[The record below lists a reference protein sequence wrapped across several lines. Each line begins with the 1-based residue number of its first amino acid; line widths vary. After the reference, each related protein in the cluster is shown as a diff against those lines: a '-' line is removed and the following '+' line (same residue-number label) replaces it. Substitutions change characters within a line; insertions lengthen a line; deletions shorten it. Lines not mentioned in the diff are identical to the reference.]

1 MQNKF
6 VWSFLS
12 LVTLA
17 AGGLLGGCD
26 SDAKIAKSAAGESC
40 DKTSDCDDGLKC
52 VEGTCYKKSS
62 GTGGSS
68 SNAGGEGNTA
78 GTDVIGPKPPVL
90 GGLGESCTKR
100 ADCEDGLACLSQ
112 RCSEDVA
119 VGVGG
124 EGSGGPALGGP
135 GETCGLTSDC
145 EDGLRC
151 LPNGYSGGTFDAKA
165 IGSNSV
171 GVCTQLDSGLKPTG
185 KMCGAECAEAADCC
199 EIPVAKQ
206 AALGAYSCADLAAL
220 VADVANCDTATGTL
234 GAICLAYNAYCDE
247 NCGKNTWACDAGRCQ
262 YTAKCTKATEVAG
275 GCPAFTRGGHPITP
289 CDLKTSKCAPAV
301 VAVAG
306 CNNDAK
312 CAAPTALAVAD
323 SVGDTCS
330 EGECACH
337 VESGLCYRKCSE
349 DIDCRAGY
357 RCDADTTLCVPVDSC
372 HSNAQCAVYYGDSRA
387 TCTDGVC
394 QPPACEHDIDCN
406 PYGLVDGQ
414 FSKVCV
420 DKACVSLAGQ
430 CDSDAEC
437 PAYAGTANAGLV
449 RSFCTEPAVPVTG
462 VVPVSAITD

>member
-12 LVTLA
+12 LVTLS
-17 AGGLLGGCD
+17 AGSLLGGCD
-26 SDAKIAKSAAGESC
+26 SDAKLARSALGESC

-68 SNAGGEGNTA
+68 NGEGGDGNTA
-78 GTDVIGPKPPVL
+78 GTNVVGPKPPVL
-90 GGLGESCTKR
+90 GGVGESCTKR
-100 ADCEDGLACLSQ
+100 ADCEDGLSCIAE
-112 RCSEDVA
+112 RCTED
-119 VGVGG
+119 GGGMGG
-124 EGSGGPALGGP
+124 EGSVGPTLGGP

-145 EDGLRC
+145 AEGLRC
-151 LPNGYSGGTFDAKA
+151 LPNNYTGGISAKA

-171 GVCTQLDSGLKPTG
+171 GVCTVLDSGLKPSG

-220 VADVANCDTATGTL
+220 VADVPNCATAVGVN
-234 GAICLAYNAYCDE
+234 GAICLAHSAYCDD
-247 NCGKNTWACDAGRCQ
+247 NCGKNTWACEAGRCE
-262 YTAKCTKATEVAG
+262 YTAKCTKATEVVG
-275 GCPAFTRGGHPITP
+275 GCPAFTRGGHPITA
-289 CDLKTSKCAPAV
+289 CDVKTSKCAPAA
-301 VAVAG
+301 VAVTG

-323 SVGDTCS
+323 SGGLDTCS

-357 RCDADTTLCVPVDSC
+357 RCDEDTTLCVPVDSC
-372 HSNAQCAVYYGDSRA
+372 SSNAQCAVYYGDARA
-387 TCTDGVC
+387 TCTEGVC
-394 QPPACEHDIDCN
+394 QPPGCEHDIDCN
-406 PYGLVDGQ
+406 PYGLVDGT

-420 DKACVSLAGQ
+420 DNACVSLAGN
-430 CDSDAEC
+430 CNDDAEC
-437 PAYAGTANAGLV
+437 GAYTGTVNAGLV
-449 RSFCTEPAVPVTG
+449 RSFCTEPVAAVTG
-462 VVPVSAITD
+462 VTPVSAITD

>member
-78 GTDVIGPKPPVL
+78 GTDVVGPKPPVL

-100 ADCEDGLACLSQ
+100 ADCEDGLACLNQ

-151 LPNGYSGGTFDAKA
+151 LPNGIYIDGIQATAV
-165 IGSNSV
+165 GSNSV
-171 GVCTQLDSGLKPTG
+171 GVCTVIDTDIEPTG
-185 KMCGAECAEAADCC
+185 KTCGAECVEAADCC

-220 VADVANCDTATGTL
+220 VADVPNCDTAVGVN
-234 GAICLAYNAYCDE
+234 GAICLAYNSYCDDQ
-247 NCGKNTWACDAGRCQ
+247 CGKNTWACEAGRCQ
-262 YTAKCTKATEVAG
+262 YTAKCTKATEVVG
-275 GCPAFTRGGHPITP
+275 GCPAYTRGGHAISA
-289 CDLKTSKCAPAV
+289 CDVKTSKCEPAV
-301 VAVAG
+301 VAVTG
-306 CNNDAK
+306 CTTDAS
-312 CAAPTALAVAD
+312 CATKALAVAD
-323 SVGDTCS
+323 GNGDLCS

-337 VESGLCYRKCSE
+337 VDSGLCYRMCSE
-349 DIDCRAGY
+349 DIDCPAHY
-357 RCDADTTLCVPVDSC
+357 SCDADTSLCVSVDACSTDL
-372 HSNAQCAVYYGDSRA
+372 QCVVAYRDARA
-387 TCTDGVC
+387 TCNKGVC
-394 QPPACEHDIDCN
+394 APPPCEHDIDCN
-406 PYGLVDGQ
+406 PYGLVNGQ
-414 FSKVCV
+414 FTAVCSA
-420 DKACVSLAGQ
+420 DNTCVPLAGD
-430 CDSDAEC
+430 CTSDVEC
-437 PAYAGTANAGLV
+437 GPYTGTALAGNV
-449 RSFCTEPAVPVTG
+449 RGFCADRTTVVTTPA
-462 VVPVSAITD
+462 PVSAITD